1 MAQFSVNSYS
11 VEQIINWIRS
21 KEIAIPEIQRPF
33 VWDGKKVRD
42 LIDSLY
48 KGFPIGYIVTWKN
61 PNIKLKDGTIS
72 QGKKILID
80 GQQRVTALQT
90 AIIIIRRRE

>member
-48 KGFPIGYIVTWKN
+48 KGFPLLHG
-61 PNIKLKDGTIS
+61 
-72 QGKKILID
+72 KILI
-80 GQQRVTALQT
+80 
-90 AIIIIRRRE
+90 

>member
-42 LIDSLY
+42 LIDS
-48 KGFPIGYIVTWKN
+48 
-61 PNIKLKDGTIS
+61 
-72 QGKKILID
+72 
-80 GQQRVTALQT
+80 
-90 AIIIIRRRE
+90 

>member
-42 LIDSLY
+42 LIH
-48 KGFPIGYIVTWKN
+48 YI
-61 PNIKLKDGTIS
+61 KDFLLDILLHG
-72 QGKKILID
+72 KILI
-80 GQQRVTALQT
+80 
-90 AIIIIRRRE
+90 

>member
-48 KGFPIGYIVTWKN
+48 KGFPIGYIVTWK
-61 PNIKLKDGTIS
+61 
-72 QGKKILID
+72 ILI
-80 GQQRVTALQT
+80 
-90 AIIIIRRRE
+90 